1 MISDINKQII
11 IFNEYKKE
19 FETWEKVTTISP
31 SRRYLGHYHALFV
44 LNRGHHQKDEAKCSE
59 KMQ

>member
-19 FETWEKVTTISP
+19 FETWKKVTTISP

-44 LNRGHHQKDEAKCSE
+44 LNRGHH
-59 KMQ
+59 